1 MIISWLLFI
10 VAVAI
15 WWAIHYH
22 FQQLGYV
29 TDEDWFESGLSFSV
43 WGYIELI
50 CVFIGLFSPFVALI
64 STAVYIVQRLKKE
77 CLFKASRHFPMS
89 TEPTVST
96 VSCYFLF

>member
-1 MIISWLLFI
+1 MDVRKQMKHSKAVKYTMIVSWLLFI

-15 WWAIHYH
+15 WWTIHYH

-50 CVFIGLFSPFVALI
+50 CVFIGLFPPFVALI
-64 STAVYIVQRLKKE
+64 STAVYIVQRLKKNE
-77 CLFKASRHFPMS
+77 
-89 TEPTVST
+89 
-96 VSCYFLF
+96 

>member
-1 MIISWLLFI
+1 MKHFKAAKYTMIMSWLLFI

-64 STAVYIVQRLKKE
+64 STAVYIVKRLHKKNE
-77 CLFKASRHFPMS
+77 
-89 TEPTVST
+89 
-96 VSCYFLF
+96 